1 MRPLTEHIKP
11 DLLMSAWRAAAR
23 VPGGKALFSRAIGRV
38 APYTGTIGATVLTLR
53 PGFARAE
60 LRDRRAV
67 RNHLGSVH
75 AIALANFAEKTT
87 GLAMLSALPAD
98 ARGILAGLTME
109 YLKKGRGT
117 LTAECTAPR
126 VVSNETAR
134 YQVVGEI
141 RDAAGA
147 LVARGTATWQVGP
160 TRS

>member
-11 DLLMSAWRAAAR
+11 DLLVSAWKAAQR
-23 VPGGKALFSRAIGRV
+23 VPGGKALFSKAIGRV
-38 APYTGTIGATVLTLR
+38 APYTGSIGATVVSLR
-53 PGFARAE
+53 AGFARVE

-87 GLAMLSALPAD
+87 GLAMLSGLPENT
-98 ARGILAGLTME
+98 RGILSGLTME

-117 LTAECTAPR
+117 LVAECTAPR
-126 VVSNETAR
+126 VTTNETAR
-134 YQVVGEI
+134 YEVVGEI
-141 RDAAGA
+141 RDGAGL

-160 TRS
+160 TRP